1 MPFRT
6 KRAAVSHIRWW
17 AIGLVT
23 GTLALLAGAP
33 AALAAPVSP
42 LMAESPRPH
51 RRSEWPQPAGPRARQ
66 IVLIAVGSALL
77 ACALTLLAVHI
88 GRRAPQPQAA
98 AH

>member
-1 MPFRT
+1 MPLKT
-6 KRAAVSHIRWW
+6 MTAAVSHVRWW

-33 AALAAPVSP
+33 AALAIQVPASGGESATTSPVGVIVTGGTP
-42 LMAESPRPH
+42 G
-51 RRSEWPQPAGPRARQ
+51 WQ

-88 GRRAPQPQAA
+88 GRRTPQPQAA

>member
-1 MPFRT
+1 MPFKT
-6 KRAAVSHIRWW
+6 MTVAVSHIRWW

-33 AALAAPVSP
+33 AALAIRVPASGG
-42 LMAESPRPH
+42 ESVPG
-51 RRSEWPQPAGPRARQ
+51 SQAGLAVTGGTPGWQ

-88 GRRAPQPQAA
+88 GRRTPQPQAA